1 MKKKKKTWISRLFYK
16 ENIFTKL
23 VKAILKIEDLKS
35 FIDSKPS
42 SPPRLDNDFYKEL
55 FSTWFSFYSREPTH
69 PSQILCEPL
78 WNNKFIKAGNKELN
92 NLKFKRYGILKVS
105 SLFNDT
111 GTFKT
116 TQELEQLHN
125 TTLDIMSLNSIKS
138 SIPRKWLK
146 GITTASVL
154 QFNKT
159 KPNILLNN
167 TKTLK
172 ELKDCRCK
180 FFYEYFTATK
190 LDNPTSCLKWETIF
204 PDLDFNWSEIFHM
217 PYKVA
222 RETYLQSFHFKIIN
236 RYIACRANLHKWKKA
251 PSPDC
256 LDCGAFDSVEHHLY
270 TCNRLQ
276 HFWQSIFTWLYR
288 VSGLRIN
295 LTVSDIIFGICNEN
309 NDNMLN
315 MFNYCILLAKDF
327 IYNCKVN
334 MKTLNFNEYR
344 NKLMFRI
351 EIEKHLAIVNNELEE
366 FQRTWEN
373 FLNM

>member
-1 MKKKKKTWISRLFYK
+1 
-16 ENIFTKL
+16 
-23 VKAILKIEDLKS
+23 
-35 FIDSKPS
+35 
-42 SPPRLDNDFYKEL
+42 
-55 FSTWFSFYSREPTH
+55 
-69 PSQILCEPL
+69 
-78 WNNKFIKAGNKELN
+78 
-92 NLKFKRYGILKVS
+92 
-105 SLFNDT
+105 
-111 GTFKT
+111 
-116 TQELEQLHN
+116 
-125 TTLDIMSLNSIKS
+125 MSLNSIKS

-256 LDCGAFDSVEHHLY
+256 LDCGAFDSEEHHLY

-295 LTVSDIIFGICNEN
+295 LSVLFIT
-309 NDNMLN
+309 
-315 MFNYCILLAKDF
+315 AK
-327 IYNCKVN
+327 
-334 MKTLNFNEYR
+334 
-344 NKLMFRI
+344 
-351 EIEKHLAIVNNELEE
+351 
-366 FQRTWEN
+366 
-373 FLNM
+373 